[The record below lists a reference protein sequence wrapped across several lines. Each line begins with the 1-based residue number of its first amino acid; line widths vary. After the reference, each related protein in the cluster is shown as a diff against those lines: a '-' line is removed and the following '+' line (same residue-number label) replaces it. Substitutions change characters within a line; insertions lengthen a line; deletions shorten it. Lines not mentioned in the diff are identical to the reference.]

1 MKFKTGDWVIVNNSG
16 TYDRYIYQIKE
27 FIPESENC
35 FAKYRLKGFSKFLR
49 ETELLPWQP
58 KKDEWCWFYDK
69 EFKTA
74 ILAKYISM
82 CKTEVYT
89 YFRSSYHIDN
99 GLFLCCEPFI
109 GELPSWIK
117 G

>member
-1 MKFKTGDWVIVNNSG
+1 MNKFKVGDWVRDKRNGMKNPIVQLKPDCIFLTNPEECG
-16 TYDRYIYQIKE
+16 DIY
-27 FIPESENC
+27 
-35 FAKYRLKGFSKFLR
+35 
-49 ETELLPWQP
+49 ELWQP

-82 CKTEVYT
+82 YKTEVYT

-109 GELPSWIK
+109 GELPSFLK
-117 G
+117 EY